1 MVKHDSSARSVF
13 EDSSAEPRL
22 APVSDRLLSFLIDFM
37 IFSPVLSLLGAGLLR
52 EVRTYLL
59 LQSESPEAAW
69 TWILFVAW
77 TAVCTVVLQA
87 LCFKIWS
94 ATPGQKFMQLQV
106 RSYPDGARELGWA
119 QSFLRAIFWGAG
131 FALGSI
137 PFLSVFIHSRR
148 RALHDR
154 ASDTIVVTLKEEGD
168 PGPIDVEARFF
179 ASVVRAVVLVVATAA
194 LAAGFRLKSMVAS
207 GDFSH
212 VARLEEGRLCE
223 RVPASLTGTKRL
235 DTALALYF
243 ASQVDAECLDKEADE
258 ALWNKEGAERNFG
271 ALIRYFLEDDLVKKK
286 KYRELACADA
296 GSEACGLVA
305 YNESKDDDRGNL
317 LRKAGLSTLSAR
329 YLLMQESLDNKEFLS
344 AISLIEDL
352 QGERG
357 FSTAV
362 AKPYVRAVWGLNEER
377 KEDGRRPASEETDRV
392 FRSFK
397 ERFEIE

>member
-13 EDSSAEPRL
+13 ENASPEPRL

-87 LCFKIWS
+87 ACFKLWS
-94 ATPGQKFMQLQV
+94 ATPGQKFMQLRV
-106 RSYPDGARELGWA
+106 RTYPERRGELSWA
-119 QSFLRAIFWGAG
+119 QSFLRAIFWGVG
-131 FALGSI
+131 FALGSV

-154 ASDTIVVTLKEEGD
+154 VSDTIVVTLKEEGD

-179 ASVVRAVVLVVATAA
+179 ASVVRAVVLVAATAV
-194 LAAGFRLKSMVAS
+194 LASGVRLKSMVAN

-212 VARLEEGRLCE
+212 VARWEDGHLCE
-223 RVPASLTGTKRL
+223 RVPAALTGTKRL

-258 ALWNKEGAERNFG
+258 ALWNKSGGERTFG
-271 ALIRYFLEDDLVKKK
+271 ALIRYFLEDDTVKKK

-296 GSEACGLVA
+296 AGEACGLIA
-305 YNESKDDDRGNL
+305 YNESKDDARGDI

-329 YLLMQESLDNKEFLS
+329 YLLMQESLDNGEFLS

-352 QGERG
+352 QAERG

-362 AKPYVRAVWGLNEER
+362 AKPYVRAVWGLAEDR
-377 KEDGRRPASEETDRV
+377 KGDGRRPASVETDRV
-392 FRSFK
+392 FRTFK
-397 ERFEIE
+397 ERFDIE